1 MYSFLIVDDES
12 LARQGLAIQLER
24 CNADHRVVSSGDPEE
39 AFGILKQ
46 IHVDAIFLDID
57 LPGMSGFGFLDQLQR
72 QQGNMPPVIFTTGHV
87 EFALK
92 AFEYPVL
99 DYLLKPVS
107 NEHLARA
114 IKKLDFWYH
123 QQSESPP
130 QTSATLYPLSSSN
143 NGMDNVVPIADD
155 KKTLSLKNG
164 SSWLQLPVS
173 DIFWIEAA
181 GDYMCIHTRQDNHII
196 RATLRYLEQQLRE
209 YRFVRINRSSLVNLN
224 NVVSCKPS
232 KNGSYEVMLRDQQA
246 LRVSRKYKMLM
257 DEASESAL
265 HTNG

>member
-1 MYSFLIVDDES
+1 MYVFLIVDDES

-24 CNADHRVVSSGDPEE
+24 CNADHRIVSSGDPQE
-39 AFGILKQ
+39 AFGILKK
-46 IHVDAIFLDID
+46 IHVDAIFLDIE
-57 LPGMSGFGFLDQLQR
+57 LPGISGFGFLDHLQR

-107 NEHLARA
+107 NEHLTRA
-114 IKKLDFWYH
+114 LNKLDFWYH
-123 QQSESPP
+123 QQNETP
-130 QTSATLYPLSSSN
+130 QQSNACGN
-143 NGMDNVVPIADD
+143 NGHSHSNDD
-155 KKTLSLKNG
+155 KTLSLKNG
-164 SSWLQLPVS
+164 TSWLQLPVN

-181 GDYMCIHTRQDNHII
+181 GDYMCIHTRHENHII
-196 RATLRYLEQQLRE
+196 RTTLRCLEQQLRE

-232 KNGSYEVMLRDQQA
+232 KNGSYEVLLSDQQA
-246 LRVSRKYKMLM
+246 LRVSRKYKMLL

-265 HTNG
+265 QTNG